1 MIRLTDRLPESI
13 TVRKKRYKLKTDF
26 RNVLLMM
33 ETLERDDIIPEA
45 RTYQALLHVVKR
57 PPKDDK
63 LCEEVM
69 AEFRRVFLPDTK
81 GNASGKKLTSFT
93 QDADLIR
100 GAFRQNYG
108 IDLFRDGLHWIEFS
122 CLLSCLPEGSR
133 YSEIIGIRARPMPKP
148 TRYNAEERR
157 ALAKAKADCAIQL
170 TDKER
175 EQSYQASL
183 SRTAASLLD
192 LAKRG
197 GNVGQS

>member
-1 MIRLTDRLPESI
+1 MIRLTERLPYTI
-13 TVRKKRYKLKTDF
+13 TVRKRKYRLKTDF

-33 ETLERDDIIPEA
+33 ETLDREDIIPEA
-45 RTYQALLHVVKR
+45 RTYRALLCVVKH
-57 PPKDDK
+57 PPKDEE
-63 LCEEVM
+63 LCGEIM
-69 AEFRRVFLPDTK
+69 KEFRRVFLPEAK
-81 GNASGKKLTSFT
+81 EKSGKKLTSFT

-133 YSEIIGIRARPMPKP
+133 YTEIIGIRSKPMPKP
-148 TRYNAEERR
+148 TRYNADERA
-157 ALAKAKADCAIQL
+157 ALAKAKRACALQL
-170 TDKER
+170 TEKER

-183 SRTAASLLD
+183 SRTAASLMD

-197 GNVGQS
+197 GNVAK